1 MLLNNCTATTSTKN
15 ISSNSLDNPFINK
28 GFSLIY
34 NDKFY
39 YDKVISK
46 KIDERSLII
55 FQKNLKKNTIVKITN
70 ILNNKSIIGTV
81 GSNADYPL
89 FNNAV
94 LSLRIADEIG
104 LNENEPYV
112 EILEVLEDAIFVAK
126 RAKTFEEEKKVA
138 DKAPVNN
145 INISDLNTK
154 QTNTKNELNKNF
166 SYEIKIADFY
176 FNDTAS
182 LLINRIVKETLIK
195 DAKIKKINEKK
206 YRVYAGPFNNI
217 NSLQK
222 SFNDI
227 SILEFENIE
236 IIKKM
241 IKLRLITLLL
251 TLLLTANA
259 NAAFD
264 VKARTAILQDYLS
277 GEILFEKD
285 ADKSIYPASM
295 TKIMTAII
303 AFDLIRSG
311 DLNLDEKFL
320 ISENA
325 WRLSSAG
332 YSSMFIMVGDEVS
345 VENLLRGI
353 IVASGNDACVSLAEG
368 IAGTED
374 EFAVMMTAKA
384 KEIGMDNTNFANS
397 SGINNTENVSTVRDI
412 MIMSRYL
419 IKEFPE
425 EYKYFAEKEFTWDR
439 TGGDPITQGNRN
451 PLLYKSLGADGIKT
465 GYLAV
470 EKYSLASS
478 VERNGRRL
486 IAVGSGFNTKNDR
499 SRESAKLLTWG
510 LTNFDLVEITRANTP
525 IEDIGVWL
533 GKKDTVKTYIKN
545 DIYKTIPKAKKRLL
559 KLSLNYNGPIQAP
572 IKKDDIL
579 GKLKLTYNG
588 DLIEEYDLLAY
599 EDVKKLNV
607 FSRLMK
613 SINFLIWGDV

>member
-1 MLLNNCTATTSTKN
+1 
-15 ISSNSLDNPFINK
+15 
-28 GFSLIY
+28 
-34 NDKFY
+34 
-39 YDKVISK
+39 
-46 KIDERSLII
+46 
-55 FQKNLKKNTIVKITN
+55 
-70 ILNNKSIIGTV
+70 
-81 GSNADYPL
+81 
-89 FNNAV
+89 
-94 LSLRIADEIG
+94 
-104 LNENEPYV
+104 
-112 EILEVLEDAIFVAK
+112 
-126 RAKTFEEEKKVA
+126 
-138 DKAPVNN
+138 
-145 INISDLNTK
+145 
-154 QTNTKNELNKNF
+154 
-166 SYEIKIADFY
+166 
-176 FNDTAS
+176 
-182 LLINRIVKETLIK
+182 
-195 DAKIKKINEKK
+195 
-206 YRVYAGPFNNI
+206 
-217 NSLQK
+217 
-222 SFNDI
+222 
-227 SILEFENIE
+227 
-236 IIKKM
+236 M
-241 IKLRLITLLL
+241 IKLRFITILL

-311 DLNLDEKFL
+311 DLSLDEKFL
-320 ISENA
+320 VSENA

-353 IVASGNDACVSLAEG
+353 IVASGNDACVALAEG

-374 EFAVMMTAKA
+374 EFAVMMTVKA

-397 SGINNTENVSTVRDI
+397 SGINDTKNLSTVRDI
-412 MIMSRYL
+412 MLMSNYL

-510 LTNFDLVEITRANTP
+510 LTNFDLVEITKANTP
-525 IEDIGVWL
+525 IEDIDVWL

-559 KLSLNYNGPIQAP
+559 KVSLNYNGPIQAP

-579 GKLKLTYNG
+579 GKLKLIFDG
-588 DLIEEYDLLAY
+588 EIIEEYDLLAY

>member
-1 MLLNNCTATTSTKN
+1 
-15 ISSNSLDNPFINK
+15 
-28 GFSLIY
+28 
-34 NDKFY
+34 
-39 YDKVISK
+39 
-46 KIDERSLII
+46 
-55 FQKNLKKNTIVKITN
+55 
-70 ILNNKSIIGTV
+70 
-81 GSNADYPL
+81 
-89 FNNAV
+89 
-94 LSLRIADEIG
+94 
-104 LNENEPYV
+104 
-112 EILEVLEDAIFVAK
+112 
-126 RAKTFEEEKKVA
+126 
-138 DKAPVNN
+138 
-145 INISDLNTK
+145 
-154 QTNTKNELNKNF
+154 
-166 SYEIKIADFY
+166 
-176 FNDTAS
+176 
-182 LLINRIVKETLIK
+182 
-195 DAKIKKINEKK
+195 
-206 YRVYAGPFNNI
+206 
-217 NSLQK
+217 
-222 SFNDI
+222 
-227 SILEFENIE
+227 
-236 IIKKM
+236 M
-241 IKLRLITLLL
+241 IKLRFITILL
-251 TLLLTANA
+251 TLLLTTNA

-311 DLNLDEKFL
+311 DLSLDEKFL
-320 ISENA
+320 VSENA

-353 IVASGNDACVSLAEG
+353 IVASGNDACVALAEG

-384 KEIGMDNTNFANS
+384 KEIGMYNTNFANS
-397 SGINNTENVSTVRDI
+397 SGINDTENLSTVRDI
-412 MIMSRYL
+412 MLMSNYL

-425 EYKYFAEKEFTWDR
+425 EYRYFAEKEFTWNR

-478 VERNGRRL
+478 VEKNGRRL

-510 LTNFDLVEITRANTP
+510 LTNFDLVEITKANTP
-525 IEDIGVWL
+525 IEDIDVWL

-559 KLSLNYNGPIQAP
+559 KVSLNYNGPIQAP

-579 GKLKLTYNG
+579 GKLKLIFDG
-588 DLIEEYDLLAY
+588 ELIEEYDLLAY